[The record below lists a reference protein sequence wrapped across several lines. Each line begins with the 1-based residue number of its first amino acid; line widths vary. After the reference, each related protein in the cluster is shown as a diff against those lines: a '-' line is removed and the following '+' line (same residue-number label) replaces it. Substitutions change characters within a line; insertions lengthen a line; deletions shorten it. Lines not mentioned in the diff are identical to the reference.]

1 VFIVGVLATMFTLS
15 IGVTGGDRQLD
26 TEVDRLI
33 AVIDLAREEAVLEGR
48 ELGLHF
54 YTSSYEFA
62 AYYEDFIEYHDE
74 DSPDLSEWALLDK
87 ATLLGPRELPEG
99 LLFELRIDGREVV
112 LKNAREEDAVLPAE
126 ADEADEDKP
135 IRRYEPQVMIY
146 SSGDMNP
153 FTIEL
158 RRAFSNTGAT
168 VEFDIDGSVE
178 IEREER

>member
-15 IGVTGGDRQLD
+15 VGVTGGDRQLD

-33 AVIDLAREEAVLEGR
+33 AIVDLAREEAVVQGR

-54 YTSSYEFA
+54 YTNSYEFA

-87 ATLLGPRELPEG
+87 ETLLGPRELPEG
-99 LLFELRIDGREVV
+99 LLFELQIDSREVV
-112 LKNAREEDAVLPAE
+112 LREAGQNATTIAADTEESAE
-126 ADEADEDKP
+126 DSP
-135 IRRYEPQVMIY
+135 MRRYQPQVMIY

-158 RRAFSNTGAT
+158 RRAFTNTGT
-168 VEFDIDGSVE
+168 VIEFDLDGSVE
-178 IEREER
+178 IDRAHR